1 MELIENRSCDIFTPE
16 KVSEKMIKYLKNKG
30 TLLEPSVGEGDLIKN
45 IDYSKYKRVDVYDIK
60 EEYLNKIK
68 NKSNLKKYNKD
79 YLKSEKKEYNNIIL
93 NPPFI
98 KIQNLPDEYRE
109 FIKKEFPIL
118 KGNVDIYY
126 AFLIKCI
133 EDLAEDGVMV
143 SITPNSYLYTKS
155 AKPMR
160 DYFIKSK
167 LIKEIIDFGHEQVFE
182 NVLTYCCITVFTKE
196 DKDTLIYNGKT
207 IKYEKI
213 DNFIHKEK
221 EELNE
226 KINIFKKLKDVCT
239 IKNGIATLKD
249 TVFVHNT
256 KLYEET
262 CWRKLYKN
270 NKCVW
275 CIYPYTNNGKI
286 IEEDVLSKECPN
298 TYKYLLSR
306 REELN
311 KREKGKGKYV
321 KWYAFGRTQSLKV
334 SDKSNVIYI
343 PSMIDPKKPNISIKK
358 PELHIGSICIE
369 PKDDTYTCDKLKQ
382 IIIDNID
389 KIENSSSKRNNGYIQ
404 LSTTVLKDLIL
415 M

>member
-16 KVSEKMIKYLKNKG
+16 KISEKMISFLKNKG

-45 IDYSKYKRVDVYDIK
+45 IDYSKYKRIDVYDIK
-60 EEYLNKIK
+60 KEYLNKIINK
-68 NKSNLKKYNKD
+68 NNLKKYNTD
-79 YLKSEKKEYNNIIL
+79 FLKSKKKQYNNIIL

-98 KIQNLPDEYRE
+98 KIQNLPDGYRE

-118 KGNVDIYY
+118 NGNVDIYY
-126 AFLIKCI
+126 AFLIKCV
-133 EDLAEDGVMV
+133 ENLAEDGVMV

-155 AKPMR
+155 AKTMR
-160 DYFIKSK
+160 EHFIKSK

-182 NVLTYCCITVFTKE
+182 NVSTYCCITVFTKE
-196 DKDTLIYNGKT
+196 NKDTLLYNGKT
-207 IKYEKI
+207 INYENM

-221 EELNE
+221 EECNE
-226 KINIFKKLKDVCT
+226 IFKKLKDVCT
-239 IKNGIATLKD
+239 VKNGIATLKD
-249 TVFVHNT
+249 KVFIHNT

-275 CIYPYTNNGKI
+275 CIYPYTNDGKI

-298 TYKYLLSR
+298 TYNYLVTR

-321 KWYAFGRTQSLKV
+321 KWYAYGRTQSLKV
-334 SDKSNVIYI
+334 SDKSYVLYI
-343 PSMIDPKKPNISIKK
+343 PSMIDPKSPNISIKK

-369 PKDDTYTCDKLKQ
+369 PKGDTYTCDKIKE

-389 KIENSSSKRNNGYIQ
+389 KIENSSSKRNNGYVQI
-404 LSTTVLKDLIL
+404 STTVLKDLIIN
-415 M
+415 